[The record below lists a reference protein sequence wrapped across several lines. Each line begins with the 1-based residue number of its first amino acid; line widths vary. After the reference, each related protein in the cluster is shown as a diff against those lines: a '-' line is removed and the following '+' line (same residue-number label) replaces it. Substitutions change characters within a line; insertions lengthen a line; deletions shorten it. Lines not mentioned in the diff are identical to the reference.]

1 MNTADQFIITKTTE
15 EYKISI
21 CANMM
26 SATEPWSRYGMDYNK
41 CLKAFEGDFRE
52 IYVLE
57 TENRVVGFVILQICG
72 TFKGYIQS
80 LCISEPYRGRGAGKM
95 LLSFCEKRILEISPN
110 LFICVSSFNKG
121 ALKLYYEFGFSLV
134 GELKDL
140 IKEGVTELLL
150 RKTYGPTLDYQPDRA
165 KAKT

>member
-1 MNTADQFIITKTTE
+1 MITGDQFIITQTTE

-41 CLKAFEGDFRE
+41 CLKAFEGDFKE

-57 TENRVVGFVILQICG
+57 MENRVVGFVILQISG

-80 LCISEPYRGRGAGKM
+80 ICVSEPYRGRGVGKM
-95 LLSFCEKRILEISPN
+95 LLGFCEKRILKISPN

-121 ALKLYYEFGFSLV
+121 AIKLYYEFGFILV

-140 IKEGVTELLL
+140 IKEGFTEILL
-150 RKTYGPTLDYQPDRA
+150 RKTYGPILGYQPDPA
-165 KAKT
+165 KS